1 VELTVNNVLALY
13 LIRDFEY
20 FRNLG
25 PSEALQCAGAVAL
38 LFGLM
43 NLFAR
48 TLGGVVGDR
57 CGERWGLAGRVKWL
71 FAALLI
77 EGLMLMLFSRMSVLI
92 TAIPMLLLFSLF
104 VQMSE
109 GATYAVVPFINPRAL
124 GSVAGIVGA
133 GGNAGAVAAGFLF
146 KSEALSWS
154 TALLVLGAVVTL
166 CSFATLSVTFAPQAE
181 IAAQLATEQALAE
194 RRLQPDPSY

>member
-1 VELTVNNVLALY
+1 
-13 LIRDFEY
+13 
-20 FRNLG
+20 
-25 PSEALQCAGAVAL
+25 
-38 LFGLM
+38 
-43 NLFAR
+43 
-48 TLGGVVGDR
+48 VGDR